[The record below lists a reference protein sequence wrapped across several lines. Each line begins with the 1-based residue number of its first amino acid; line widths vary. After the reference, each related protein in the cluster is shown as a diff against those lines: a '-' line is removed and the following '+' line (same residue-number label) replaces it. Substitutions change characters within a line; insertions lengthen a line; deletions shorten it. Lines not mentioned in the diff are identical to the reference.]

1 MGEAEEL
8 WVEYLRCRDPDLREK
23 LILRYVHLV
32 KYVAGRLSLGFPSY
46 QDEDD
51 LVGYGVFGLL
61 EALDRYELER
71 GVKFETYA
79 VARIRG
85 AILDGLRAYDQVPI
99 SWRRRAKEVE
109 KATLELE
116 NELGRSPTDGELA
129 GHLGITLNELDV
141 WMADFGKMSVLSLE
155 ETIFATG
162 GDLEGE
168 DEDPVEMV
176 VFNERKELLG
186 AAIDRLSE
194 KERTVVAL
202 YYYEGLTV
210 REIGQV
216 MGLSNSR
223 ISQLHHRAV
232 LRLRGFLGRLK
243 KKIVG

>member
-8 WVEYLRCRDPDLREK
+8 WAEYCRSRDPGLREK

-32 KYVAGRLSLGFPSY
+32 KHVAGRLALGFPSH

-85 AILDGLRAYDQVPI
+85 AILDGLRAFDQVPI
-99 SWRRRAKEVE
+99 SWRRHAKEME
-109 KATLELE
+109 KASMELE
-116 NELGRSPTDGELA
+116 NELGRFPTDGELA
-129 GHLGITLNELDV
+129 GRLGVGLDELNA

-155 ETIFATG
+155 EAIFAAG
-162 GDLEGE
+162 GDLAGE
-168 DEDPVEMV
+168 SQDPVELV
-176 VFNERKELLG
+176 AFNERKALLG
-186 AAIDRLSE
+186 AAIDRLPDR
-194 KERTVVAL
+194 ERSVVAL

-210 REIGQV
+210 KEIGQV

-232 LRLRGFLGRLK
+232 LRLRGFLARQK
-243 KKIVG
+243 KKIMG